1 MSKKDIG
8 IYMIYV
14 VMFLTIAVLLFI
26 VPFTTNKKNIE
37 LENYKEDNIALKETI
52 DLLKTK
58 VQEQYDIVLEKNAEN
73 KELKEDV
80 ENLETLIEL
89 IARYYDLE
97 GEEFELWLF
106 INHREIYDWLVR
118 RW

>member
-52 DLLKTK
+52 DLLETK

-89 IARYYDLE
+89 IASHYDLE

-118 RW
+118 R